1 MIGKE
6 TSKEK
11 WNIYNRL
18 QWLMTIRLTVIT
30 ISLIIGIIVLDIP
43 PGTFYYYIA
52 FYYVLS
58 VLYIVFLQTSRRFCF
73 LGTLQIIID
82 LVAVTS
88 IVIISDPIS
97 EPWPNL
103 YILVILLSSIVF
115 TRHGALLTTAIS
127 VFLYICSVVYILS
140 SLPHYYGGEYRHYA
154 YYIVYIYV
162 TLFAATGFFAN
173 FVRNLVQEKS
183 EQLSRLNKQTE
194 YVFDHINT
202 GMLLCDEEGHIAYVN
217 SAGESILSCHID
229 DIVGLHWHTVLNV
242 QKVDSVEK
250 RKKIDAGKEV
260 ELYTH
265 DIKGTPL
272 SLAAMASPLNYPGGD
287 VKYTIIL
294 FRDLSEQHKNEEQ
307 IKDAERLQAIV
318 DMSAT
323 IAHELRNPMASIS
336 GSAELLSEMLNTEE
350 AHKLLKIISKEVER
364 LDSIVEDFLSFTRL
378 RKVELTEVDINE
390 LLGDIAVLLYHNKK
404 FPSDMKLIHRETE
417 EPVCILADQK
427 QLKQMLLNLGLNA
440 LESMPYGGELEL
452 AVDGDSEDNMVEI
465 TIRDTGEGISDEVRE
480 KMFTPFYTTKKKGS
494 GIGLFVTQKVVQ
506 SHKGRIK
513 VDTELGKGTTFRIY
527 LPKGQ
532 QNGT

>member
-1 MIGKE
+1 MIG
-6 TSKEK
+6 TDISKEK
-11 WNIYNRL
+11 WTIYNRL
-18 QWLMTIRLTVIT
+18 QWLMTVRLAVIT
-30 ISLIIGIIVLDIP
+30 ISLIIGIIILDIP

-58 VLYIVFLQTSRRFCF
+58 VLYIVFLQTSRRFSF
-73 LGTLQIIID
+73 LGALQIIID
-82 LVAVTS
+82 LIAVTS

-115 TRHGALLTTAIS
+115 TRHGALVTTAVS
-127 VFLYICSVVYILS
+127 VFLYIGSVWYILD
-140 SLPHYYGGEYRHYA
+140 SLPNYYRGEYRHYA
-154 YYIVYIYV
+154 YYIAYIYA
-162 TLFAATGFFAN
+162 TLFAATGFLAN
-173 FVRNLVQEKS
+173 FVRNLVHEKS
-183 EQLSRLNKQTE
+183 EQLTRLSKQTE
-194 YVFDHINT
+194 YVFEHINT
-202 GMLLCDEEGHIAYVN
+202 GMFLCDEQEHITYVN
-217 SAGESILSCHID
+217 SAGENILNCHMD
-229 DIVGLHWHTVLNV
+229 DIIGLHWHTVLNV
-242 QKVDSVEK
+242 HDIDSVEI
-250 RKKIDAGKEV
+250 RDKIENGQEV
-260 ELYTH
+260 ELHTH
-265 DIKGTPL
+265 SIKGNEL

-287 VKYTIIL
+287 IKYTIIL

-307 IKDAERLQAIV
+307 IKDTERLQAIV

-336 GSAELLSEMLNTEE
+336 GSAELLSEMLNTDESQ
-350 AHKLLKIISKEVER
+350 KLLRIISKEVER

-404 FPSDMKLIHRETE
+404 FPSDMKLIHQETE
-417 EPVCILADQK
+417 EPVYILADQK

-440 LESMPYGGELEL
+440 LESMPHGGELEL
-452 AVDGDSEDNMVEI
+452 ALDPNCDGMVEI
-465 TIRDTGEGISDEVRE
+465 SVRDTGEGIPDDVRE

-506 SHKGRIK
+506 SHKGRIEI
-513 VDTELGKGTTFRIY
+513 DTELGKGTKFRIY

-532 QNGT
+532 SDDK